1 MFVKTRFLKN
11 DTAVGKE
18 YTYKCNDD
26 VKVGDVVKAQ
36 PDGGMAVIT
45 EINVPEKE
53 VYSYKDKLKEVRKV
67 D

>member
-1 MFVKTRFLKN
+1 MFVKTRFFKN
-11 DTAVGKE
+11 DTVVGKE

-26 VKVGDVVKAQ
+26 VKVGDVVNVQ

-45 EINVPEKE
+45 KINVPEKE

>member
-26 VKVGDVVKAQ
+26 AKVGDVVKA
-36 PDGGMAVIT
+36 
-45 EINVPEKE
+45 
-53 VYSYKDKLKEVRKV
+53 
-67 D
+67 

>member
-26 VKVGDVVKAQ
+26 AKVGDVVKAQ

-45 EINVPEKE
+45 EINV
-53 VYSYKDKLKEVRKV
+53 D
-67 D
+67 